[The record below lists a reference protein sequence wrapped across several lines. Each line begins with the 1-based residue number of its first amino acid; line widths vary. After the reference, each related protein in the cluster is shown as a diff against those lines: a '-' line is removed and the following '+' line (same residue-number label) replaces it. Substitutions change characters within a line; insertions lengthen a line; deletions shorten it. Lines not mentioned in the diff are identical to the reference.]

1 MLKKL
6 DYYIIGKYLK
16 TFFFTVLLF
25 TMVSLIIDFSSQV
38 DKFVEEPC
46 TLEEILVDYYLAFI
60 PWINGL
66 LFPLFALIAVIF
78 FTSRMAYNSEIISI
92 LNAGVSF
99 QRMMVPYLV
108 ASGIIC
114 GMHLFGNH
122 YLIPL
127 GNKSKVNFEH
137 TYIYKNED
145 KGKTRDVHL
154 LLDRYEASQ
163 SQSKAYIRFYRKRDT
178 SVKDIILERFVDHQL
193 VSRLKAKS
201 AKWVGAEGKK
211 DNWQLKDY
219 ELRTFE
225 GEVETMVFG
234 VRQSIDTFLN
244 LYPEDF
250 VYFENDKLT
259 LTTPELQRAIDLER
273 QRGIKTTKSYHIEIL
288 RRTAEP
294 FTIII
299 VTLIGMAI
307 ASRKVRGGLGLH
319 LALGIALGAAYV
331 FLSKFST
338 TFATNQSL
346 PPWLAVWAPNIVF
359 SFILSYL
366 FVKAQK

>member
-6 DYYIIGKYLK
+6 DYYIISKYLK

-25 TMVSLIIDFSSQV
+25 TMVSVVIDFSNQV
-38 DKFVEEPC
+38 DKFLEESC
-46 TLEEILVDYYLAFI
+46 TLEEIVVDYYLAFV

-66 LFPLFALIAVIF
+66 LFPLFALISVIF

-99 QRMMVPYLV
+99 QRMMIPYIL
-108 ASGIIC
+108 ASSLIC
-114 GMHLFGNH
+114 VLHLIGNH
-122 YLIPL
+122 YIIPL
-127 GNKSKVNFEH
+127 GNKSKVDFEH

-145 KGKTRDVHL
+145 KGQTKDVHL
-154 LLDRYEASQ
+154 LLEKEEGKNR
-163 SQSKAYIRFYRKRDT
+163 QSKVYIRFYRKRDT
-178 SVKDIILERFVDHQL
+178 TAKDLILEEFIDH
-193 VSRLKAKS
+193 RLTFRMKAKT
-201 AKWVGAEGKK
+201 AKWIASR
-211 DNWQLKDY
+211 DSINNWKLTDY
-219 ELRTFE
+219 EIRTFD
-225 GEVETMVFG
+225 GEHESMIFG
-234 VRQSIDTFLN
+234 VRKSIDTILN

-250 VYFENDKLT
+250 VFYENDKLT
-259 LTTPELQRAIDLER
+259 LTTPELRKAIALEK
-273 QRGIKTTKSYHIEIL
+273 QRGVNTTKSYQVEIF

-319 LALGIALGAAYV
+319 LALGISIGAIYV

-346 PPWLAVWAPNIVF
+346 PPGLAIWMPNILFTV
-359 SFILSYL
+359 ILGYL